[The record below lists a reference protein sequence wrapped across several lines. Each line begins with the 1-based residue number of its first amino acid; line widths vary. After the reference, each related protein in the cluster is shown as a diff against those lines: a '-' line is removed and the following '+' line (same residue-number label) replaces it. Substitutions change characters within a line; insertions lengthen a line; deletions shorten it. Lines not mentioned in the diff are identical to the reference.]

1 MSSFN
6 PNRFSLATQ
15 AIAGRKRWVYDDTGA
30 IGDVADV
37 AGYFA
42 EARKY
47 GVDSGDLIEI
57 HAHNGATNRLVH
69 MASFSPLQDTGATQG
84 SVGPATLV
92 GDTG

>member
-6 PNRFSLATQ
+6 PNRFSLASQ
-15 AIAGRKRWVYDDTGA
+15 PMAGRKRWVYDDTGSLA
-30 IGDVADV
+30 DVADV

-57 HAHNGATNRLVH
+57 HAHNGATNRTVY
-69 MASFSPLQDTGATQG
+69 MAAFAPLQDTGATQG
-84 SVGPATLV
+84 TTGPATLV